1 MERKLVRDYE
11 GLLAETLDHLTGE
24 NHHLVVGLA
33 AIPEK
38 IRGYGPVKQRHLAA
52 AKAEEAALR
61 DQLQS
66 AGGQILKA
74 AE

>member
-1 MERKLVRDYE
+1 MFTLILSQKLRSP
-11 GLLAETLDHLTGE
+11 LD
-24 NHHLVVGLA
+24 HLVVGLA

>member
-1 MERKLVRDYE
+1 
-11 GLLAETLDHLTGE
+11 
-24 NHHLVVGLA
+24 VGLA

-38 IRGYGPVKQRHLAA
+38 IRGYGPVKERHLTA

-61 DQLQS
+61 DQFLSGS
-66 AGGQILKA
+66 APFLKA